1 MLIHD
6 DTFFWD
12 GFGGRLRLAS
22 GKCRLRIF
30 DMTLNHTRSLT
41 VLRPII
47 VIVSDIAGQKVSI
60 RSCAG
65 HIATLVTKQFDID
78 YSRMLWIEHYP
89 ASKYGAKKTHTIP
102 ERFDIVE
109 FVWHEDRAIQ
119 PRWRPMNS
127 PMLDTIRKLIQDF
140 F

>member
-12 GFGGRLRLAS
+12 GFGGRLRLSS
-22 GKCRLRIF
+22 GKCKLRIF
-30 DMTLNHTRSLT
+30 DMTLDQNKRLT

-47 VIVSDIAGQKVSI
+47 VIVTDIAGQKVSI

-65 HIATLVTKQFDID
+65 HIATLVTKQFDINHG
-78 YSRMLWIEHYP
+78 RMLWIEHFP
-89 ASKYGAKKTHTIP
+89 TSIYGAKKTHTIP

-109 FVWHEDRAIQ
+109 FVWHEGRALH
-119 PRWRPMNS
+119 PRWRQVNP
-127 PMLDTIRKLIQDF
+127 PMLQTIKKLIQES
-140 F
+140 